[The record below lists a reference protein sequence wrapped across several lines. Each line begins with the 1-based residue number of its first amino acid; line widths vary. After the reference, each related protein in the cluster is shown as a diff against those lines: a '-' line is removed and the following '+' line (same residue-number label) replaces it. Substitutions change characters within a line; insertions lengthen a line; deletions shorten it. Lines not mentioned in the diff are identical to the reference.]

1 MPVCPGQVQT
11 SGEMVLPATCPCRGR
26 SRTAAQLPWGLLMP
40 LCLAHV
46 PFPHADFAPYPF
58 PVKNLCCEHVS
69 VLGPSGQSVDL
80 GVVWGP
86 STHVSPSLS
95 WSPLRL
101 YSSSWHPAGRAFGLS
116 CRCSISEALLRTALT
131 VNRAGGGGVLI
142 ISSLLPVSVCLPLLP
157 CASDT
162 GSHLLHKPLC
172 LVGQSSPRDLP

>member
-1 MPVCPGQVQT
+1 MRARQGCLCAQARCRPPERWRSPPPV
-11 SGEMVLPATCPCRGR
+11 L
-26 SRTAAQLPWGLLMP
+26 AAQLPWGLLVP
-40 LCLAHV
+40 LRLAHV
-46 PFPHADFAPYPF
+46 PFPRADFAPYPF
-58 PVKNLCCEHVS
+58 PMKNLCREHVS

-95 WSPLRL
+95 WSPLWL
-101 YSSSWHPAGRAFGLS
+101 YSPSWHPAGRPFGLS
-116 CRCSISEALLRTALT
+116 CRSSVSKALLRTALT
-131 VNRAGGGGVLI
+131 VNRVGGSGMLI

-162 GSHLLHKPLC
+162 GSDFLHKPLC